1 MSKRVNIHFD
11 NREPDEKIRLHNR
24 DLILVEMEHRNGK
37 ASHKLERVFMVAS
50 YTSLDKDEKL
60 SKYCVF
66 INLDDG
72 SKAFA
77 EPSSRYTSRRRIIS
91 HLRDSS
97 IHQSHQYQDPT
108 FRIIP
113 ADSYTIDVNVTD

>member
-1 MSKRVNIHFD
+1 MSERVNIHF
-11 NREPDEKIRLHNR
+11 NKKEPDEKIRLQNR

-37 ASHKLERVFMVAS
+37 ASHKLERALMVAS

-60 SKYCVF
+60 SKFCVF

-72 SKAFA
+72 SKTFA
-77 EPSSRYTSRRRIIS
+77 EPSSRYTSRQRIIS
-91 HLRDSS
+91 HLKDSS

-108 FRIIP
+108 IRIIP
-113 ADSYTIDVNVTD
+113 AGNYTIDVNVTD